1 MPRDERPALA
11 RQETRHQNH
20 FIHAALTRRLTAMID
35 LTGKRAL
42 VFGVASE
49 TSIAWAISEKL
60 AAAGAQVTL
69 GYQKRFLSRLMQ
81 LTKDVPWIE
90 GKFECDVGT
99 EESVESFFREVQGQF
114 DIVVHAIGFA
124 PATALGR
131 PVVYTTQEDYETTM
145 TVSAYSLVRIVRH
158 ALPRMNPGGSVL
170 TLTYLGA
177 ERVVPGYRIM
187 GTAKAA
193 LESLTRELAA
203 IVGQRGVRVNAI
215 SAGPIRTLAASGVP
229 GFDQIL
235 GWMAHCAPLKRN
247 VTQEDVAGAALFFAS
262 DLSGGVTGEILY
274 VDAGYHIMGVPPGLE
289 ALMQPKESPAPAPA
303 DPPRA
308 MG

>member
-1 MPRDERPALA
+1 
-11 RQETRHQNH
+11 
-20 FIHAALTRRLTAMID
+20 MID

-49 TSIAWAISEKL
+49 TSIAWAIAQKL
-60 AAAGAQVTL
+60 AQAGATVTL

-81 LTKDVPWIE
+81 LTKDVDWIE
-90 GKFECDVGT
+90 GKYECDVAS
-99 EESVESFFREVQGQF
+99 EESVARFYEQVEGQF
-114 DIVVHAIGFA
+114 DVLVHAIGFA
-124 PATALGR
+124 PAEALAR
-131 PVVYTTQEDYETTM
+131 PVVHTSQEDYETTM
-145 TVSAYSLVRIVRH
+145 TVSAYSLLRLVRH
-158 ALPRMNPGGSVL
+158 SVPRLNPESSVL
-170 TLTYLGA
+170 TLTYLGS

-203 IVGQRGVRVNAI
+203 LVGQRGVRVNAI

-247 VTQEDVAGAALFFAS
+247 VTQDDVAGAALFFVS
-262 DLSGGVTGEILY
+262 DLSGGVTGEVMH
-274 VDAGYHIMGVPPGLE
+274 VDAGYHIMGVPPGLD
-289 ALMQPKESPAPAPA
+289 ALMKSSEDETQAPPAQ
-303 DPPRA
+303 PRA
-308 MG
+308 TSGQ

>member
-1 MPRDERPALA
+1 
-11 RQETRHQNH
+11 
-20 FIHAALTRRLTAMID
+20 MID

-49 TSIAWAISEKL
+49 TSIAWTIAKQL
-60 AAAGAQVTL
+60 ADAGAKVTL
-69 GYQKRFLSRLMQ
+69 GYQKRFLSRIMQ
-81 LTKDVPWIE
+81 LTKDVDWIE
-90 GKFECDVGT
+90 SKLECDVAH
-99 EESVESFFREVQGQF
+99 EESVARFFEQTEGQF
-114 DIVVHAIGFA
+114 DVLVHAIGFA
-124 PATALGR
+124 PAEALAR
-131 PVVYTTQEDYETTM
+131 PIIHTTQEDYETAM
-145 TVSAYSLVRIVRH
+145 TVSAYSLVRLVRQ
-158 ALPRMNPGGSVL
+158 AVPRLNPGASVL

-203 IVGQRGVRVNAI
+203 LVGQRGVRVNAI

-262 DLSGGVTGEILY
+262 DLSGGVTGEVLY
-274 VDAGYHIMGVPPGLE
+274 VDAGYHIMGVPPGLDQ
-289 ALMQPKESPAPAPA
+289 LMQASSEGQQQATPQPAPTPPA
-303 DPPRA
+303 RPQ
-308 MG
+308 